1 MVANATE
8 ISSVWD
14 DTTKKWVKPGEQSD
28 PVPAKSNWRFYP
40 KIDPITDQ
48 DTSAVMLS
56 ASSYSAAISDDP
68 ETLIVRCSKDA
79 PGGYEIYITSKGY
92 IGTHDRIAVEYRFDD
107 NAPVSEYWGS
117 STDGTAAFLPSSYR
131 DFGLSSS
138 RPTTSRSVGR
148 TIRGPHR
155 PPNSA
160 TSKTVTATSPTSWA
174 AAKENR
180 MTNPKKAADLP
191 KESLT
196 LKWGTIKGW
205 GDLRL
210 ATFEI
215 LQ

>member
-1 MVANATE
+1 MKLATKLLISAALLGADGIFDALPSTMVANATE

-131 DFGLSSS
+131 DF
-138 RPTTSRSVGR
+138 R
-148 TIRGPHR
+148 TQLQ
-155 PPNSA
+155 SA
-160 TSKTVTATSPTSWA
+160 DHLAFRWEDYQGTPSTAEFS
-174 AAKENR
+174 
-180 MTNPKKAADLP
+180 DL
-191 KESLT
+191 EDRD
-196 LKWGTIKGW
+196 GN
-205 GDLRL
+205 L
-210 ATFEI
+210 AYVMGGCEGEI
-215 LQ
+215 E